1 MGAGNNLMP
10 EFLYGHWAVIE
21 AMRSGRRQIDALMIH
36 ERAERRGAVG
46 DVMTMAEEL
55 NLPIQRVQ
63 RRILDDLANNGNHQ
77 GLALRVGR
85 YPYCDLEDI
94 LSLAARRGEKPFVLL
109 LDLLKDP
116 QNVGSL
122 IRVSDAVG
130 VHGIVIQERRSVAV
144 TPAVVN
150 ASSGAVEHI
159 NVAQVSNLVNAM
171 KLLKQE
177 DIWLVG
183 LDVGPNIPP
192 LDKTDLNMALG
203 LVMGSEGEAC
213 GGWCAIPATA
223 ADAADARR
231 SGAGPD
237 SRPPPGP
244 IALYRALERPRLGR
258 AGRTPKQASQ
268 ASVDERLV
276 YLVPHCSTNAVGW
289 TISYSVNGICFD
301 TR

>member
-1 MGAGNNLMP
+1 MP
-10 EFLYGHWAVIE
+10 EFLYGHCAVIE
-21 AMRSGRRQIDALMIH
+21 AMRSGRRKLEALMIH
-36 ERAERRGAVG
+36 ERAEKRGTAGEVIG
-46 DVMTMAEEL
+46 MAQDF
-55 NLPIQRVQ
+55 NLPVQRVQ

-77 GLALRVGR
+77 GLVLRVGP

-94 LSLAARRGEKPFVLL
+94 FSLAAQRGAKPFILL

-171 KLLKQE
+171 KSLKEQ
-177 DIWLVG
+177 DVWLVG

-192 LDKTDLNMALG
+192 LDKTDLNMSLG
-203 LVMGSEGEAC
+203 LVMGSEGEGLRRLVRDTC
-213 GGWCAIPATA
+213 DLLLTLPMRGEVGSLNVATA
-223 ADAADARR
+223 
-231 SGAGPD
+231 GA
-237 SRPPPGP
+237 
-244 IALYRALERPRLGR
+244 IALYRAWGAR
-258 AGRTPKQASQ
+258 
-268 ASVDERLV
+268 
-276 YLVPHCSTNAVGW
+276 GW
-289 TISYSVNGICFD
+289 EGWAHA
-301 TR
+301 